1 MGVVNTLLGL
11 LFGSN
16 RNVIKETA
24 EIFME
29 NTEGASVRDAA
40 LRTAALEQLSQEFAA
55 PKQGGFDRFIDGLNR
70 IPRPLMA
77 FGTIGLCVT
86 AMVNPIWFAAR
97 MQGIALV
104 PEPLWWLMGAIVS
117 FYFGARYQVKGQD
130 FQRSIAATIA
140 QAPIVS
146 ANIREL
152 NALAAL
158 EAGAKTAAVEPAVQ
172 TPFVPGPSSVQ
183 FETTRHPLSATPLG
197 QSPLSPTPEVLGFAE
212 ENPALQAWRRSDDE

>member
-1 MGVVNTLLGL
+1 MGVVNTILSL
-11 LFGSN
+11 LFSGE

-29 NTEGASVRDAA
+29 NAEGASVREIAM
-40 LRTAALEQLSQEFAA
+40 RSAALEELSQEFAM
-55 PKQGGFDRFIDGLNR
+55 PKHSGFDRFIDGLNR

-77 FGTIGLCVT
+77 FGTIGLCVS
-86 AMVNPIWFAAR
+86 AMINPIWFAAR

-140 QAPIVS
+140 QAPIVT

-152 NALAAL
+152 KALKAL
-158 EAGAKTAAVEPAVQ
+158 DAGAQSTEASKGSQLPYVAGPQEPDTLDQ
-172 TPFVPGPSSVQ
+172 TQDVPGFSDV
-183 FETTRHPLSATPLG
+183 
-197 QSPLSPTPEVLGFAE
+197 
-212 ENPALQAWRRSDDE
+212 NPALQAWRSLG